1 MPKIPRG
8 QELDFRGKNRL
19 NPGFSSKSAQQLC
32 DQDKPLNLLALV
44 SFFEKRHNLPADVG
58 IDIF

>member
-19 NPGFSSKSAQQLC
+19 NPGFSSKSAKQLC
-32 DQDKPLNLLALV
+32 DQDKALNLLAPV
-44 SFFEKRHNLPADVG
+44 SFLEKRHTLPVDVCF
-58 IDIF
+58 DIF